1 MRLECLIWISAGV
14 AIAGSNVAEGL
25 PPQPVVGEKMLLAGG
40 DCLDDEI
47 LAWQRLRA
55 ERRVAV
61 ALDDTPPMMCRNAAG
76 KIFLAT
82 GSGRFLTST
91 NEGLSFQSGGDGISL
106 APPTD
111 IMVEERKVTGVQALG
126 VLKSGRLLL
135 VYGDHGR
142 LKVARSADGGWVW
155 RPGGDLSAAGYSRL
169 QAGGVRI
176 TQLTDGTVLL
186 AVAAWKGASD
196 DPEGLV
202 FASRDEGATWSVLG
216 SLGLRSA
223 GANLLQLKSGE
234 LLAAI
239 TYRGGRKAGGPGSD
253 IGREELFHN
262 VVLAR
267 STDGGKTWRD
277 YRCVTRF
284 KEAPG
289 ELSELSDGTVVLTY
303 GQQNSP
309 FGARAIL
316 SRDGGK
322 TWSSRVYILGF
333 STVRAEWYSGA
344 AFRTAPG
351 WRVSTV
357 ALKDDSILTV
367 YTRGSLVL
375 TQAMWKQPGV
385 SEWYQKNRTPGEKG
399 KAVLSVRWTLD
410 GMKKPPLGVPAGMT
424 AIATPNADGY
434 IDNGWRRINPEHLN
448 EGGDYFHDD
457 EILAYRRVAAEH
469 HMIGPADRPTLA
481 LDPEGHPVVAGVHG
495 EIYRS
500 TDSGRRW
507 TLTGR
512 VPAGNIQA
520 FGILRDGVMLAGS
533 NKQTPGMARVQV
545 LRSEDRGQTWSE
557 PTVVDP
563 APFDTMGFGNCIRIR
578 QMPDGTAMMTS
589 GNLWHSK
596 LKISEQDGIFRSRD
610 GGKTWGDFTSLRLGC
625 ESNVLRLA
633 SGRMLAAIRD
643 QGPWASPYD
652 FIFPNTASLN
662 DRYRVDFIKN
672 ISLAA
677 SDDNGYTWSRPWTVT
692 RYNECP
698 ADLVEMPDGAIVLTY
713 MQKNRPDSARAMVS
727 RDGGK
732 TWDSTL
738 YMLGLLGWKSKGA
751 GHTSSVLLK
760 DGRVLT
766 VGSGW
771 SEESNSNLA
780 EAIIWKPVDR

>member
-1 MRLECLIWISAGV
+1 MSIRRWSLFLVMVSPILSATSASSSSPLVDDRLLVE
-14 AIAGSNVAEGL
+14 
-25 PPQPVVGEKMLLAGG
+25 GG
-40 DCLDDEI
+40 DCLNDEI

-61 ALDDTPPMMCRNAAG
+61 ALDDSAPVMCRDATG
-76 KIFLAT
+76 KIYLVT
-82 GSGRFLTST
+82 GSGKFLTST
-91 NEGLSFQSGGDGISL
+91 NEGLSFTSGNDGISF
-106 APPTD
+106 APPTE
-111 IMVEERKVTGVQALG
+111 IVVEQQKVADVQALG
-126 VLKSGRLLL
+126 ILKSGRLLL
-135 VYGDHGR
+135 VYGDNGS
-142 LKVARSADGGWVW
+142 LKVARSADGGQVW
-155 RPGGDLSAAGYSRL
+155 RPAGDLKAGGYSRL

-176 TQLTDGTVLL
+176 TQRADGTALL
-186 AVAAWKGASD
+186 AVAAWKGAAGED
-196 DPEGLV
+196 AEGLLY
-202 FASRDEGATWSVLG
+202 ASRDEGKTWAVLG
-216 SLGLRSA
+216 NLGPRCA

-239 TYRGGRKAGGPGSD
+239 AYRGGREAGDPGSN
-253 IGREELFHN
+253 IGREELFNN
-262 VVLAR
+262 VVVAR
-267 STDGGKTWRD
+267 SADGGKNWSD
-277 YRCVTRF
+277 YRGVTRF

-309 FGARAIL
+309 FGARAIF
-316 SRDGGK
+316 SKDGGK
-322 TWSSRVYILGF
+322 TWSDRVYILGF
-333 STVRAEWYSGA
+333 STVRAEWYSGVS
-344 AFRTAPG
+344 FRTAPG
-351 WRVSTV
+351 WRVSSV
-357 ALKDDSILTV
+357 ALKGDTILTV
-367 YTRGSLVL
+367 YTRGSLIL
-375 TQAMWKQPGV
+375 TQAMWESRTG
-385 SEWYQKNRTPGEKG
+385 EWYRKNRTPGEKG
-399 KAVLSVRWTLD
+399 KAILSVRWTPE
-410 GMKKPPLGVPAGMT
+410 GMKKPPLGVPPGMT

-469 HMIGPADRPTLA
+469 HMIGPADRPTVA

-512 VPAGNIQA
+512 VPVGNIQA
-520 FGILRDGVMLAGS
+520 FGILRDGTMLAGS
-533 NKQTPGMARVQV
+533 SRQTPGMARVQV
-545 LRSEDRGQTWSE
+545 LRSADRGQTWSE
-557 PTVVDP
+557 PTVIDP
-563 APFDTMGFGNCIRIR
+563 APFDTMGFGNCIRIQ
-578 QMPDGTAMMTS
+578 QMPDGTAMMTC

-596 LKISEQDGIFRSRD
+596 LKVSEQDGIYRSRD
-610 GGKTWGDFTSLRLGC
+610 GGKTWGDFSSLRLGC
-625 ESNVLRLA
+625 ESNVLRLK

-652 FIFPNTASLN
+652 FVFPDHANIN

-672 ISLAA
+672 TSLAA

-713 MQKNRPDSARAMVS
+713 LQKNRPDSARAMVS

-751 GHTSSVLLK
+751 GHSSSVLLK
-760 DGRVLT
+760 DGQVLT

-771 SEESNSNLA
+771 SEETNSNLG
-780 EAIIWKPVDR
+780 EAIIWKPLDRP